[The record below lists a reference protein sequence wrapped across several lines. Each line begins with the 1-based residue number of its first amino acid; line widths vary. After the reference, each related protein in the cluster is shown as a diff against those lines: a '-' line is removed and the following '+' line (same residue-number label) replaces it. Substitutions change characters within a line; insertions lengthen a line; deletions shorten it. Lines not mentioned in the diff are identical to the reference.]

1 MNDFL
6 DKASWPVRTE
16 RLKLR
21 RLEAEDAQATWNYR
35 KLPQVQRWI
44 TSGAQTFEEYRDQF
58 MLAKRYAHDVAVEL
72 SQANGESRLIGTVM
86 LKVQDGWGQTEIADA
101 TRAIEA
107 EIGWSFDPNY
117 GGQGFASEAVRSV
130 LDLCFGPLGLRR
142 VVAEC
147 FAANEPSWRLMERIG
162 MRRESYSVRSGLHRE
177 GQWLDGMT
185 YAVLA
190 DEWSTQE

>member
-1 MNDFL
+1 MV
-6 DKASWPVRTE
+6 SWPVRTE
-16 RLKLR
+16 RLTLR
-21 RLEAEDAQATWNYR
+21 RLETEDAQATWEYR
-35 KLPQVQRWI
+35 QLPQVQRWI
-44 TSGAQTFEEYRDQF
+44 TSGAQTFEEYLDQF

-72 SQANGESRLIGTVM
+72 GQANGESRLIGTVM